1 MATPQRNNVR
11 VFIKDKYGMADVP
24 IIVGVYMEKS
34 EKKKQKNISYV
45 SNNRIVALTGVFI
58 ALALVLSYLESLIP
72 VFAAVPGIKL
82 GIANIVT
89 MLAIYKLGVRPAII
103 ISAGRIVL
111 AGILFGNLYVI
122 IYSLAGGALSII
134 VIIILKK
141 IKLFSVV
148 GVSVAGAVAHNAGQ
162 IIVAVFFMENVNIMY
177 YLPVLIISG
186 VAAGA
191 VVGIFTVYIIKNI
204 RI

>member
-1 MATPQRNNVR
+1 M
-11 VFIKDKYGMADVP
+11 DKH
-24 IIVGVYMEKS
+24 ENKS
-34 EKKKQKNISYV
+34 HTTCK

-58 ALALVLSYLESLIP
+58 ALALVLSYFESLIP
-72 VFAAVPGIKL
+72 VFAAAPGVKL

-89 MLAIYKLGVRPAII
+89 MLAMYKLGVKPAII
-103 ISAGRIVL
+103 ISVGRIVL
-111 AGILFGNLYVI
+111 SGILFGNLYVI
-122 IYSLAGGALSII
+122 IYSLAGGALSIC
-134 VIIILKK
+134 VMIILKK

-162 IIVAVFFMENVNIMY
+162 IIVAVFLMENVNIMY

-186 VAAGA
+186 VIAGT
-191 VVGIFTVYIIKNI
+191 VVGILTVYIIKNI

>member
-1 MATPQRNNVR
+1 M
-11 VFIKDKYGMADVP
+11 DKHGN
-24 IIVGVYMEKS
+24 
-34 EKKKQKNISYV
+34 KNHTSYK

-72 VFAAVPGIKL
+72 VFAAVPGVKL

-89 MLAIYKLGVRPAII
+89 MLAMYKVGVKPAIV
-103 ISAGRIVL
+103 ISVGRIVL
-111 AGILFGNLYVI
+111 SGILFGNLYVI
-122 IYSLAGGALSII
+122 IYSLAGGTLSIC
-134 VIIILKK
+134 VMIILKK
-141 IKLFSVV
+141 LKLFSVV

-162 IIVAVFFMENVNIMY
+162 IIVAVFLMENVNIMY

-186 VAAGA
+186 VVAGI
-191 VVGIFTVYIIKNI
+191 VVGIFTVYIMRNI

>member
-1 MATPQRNNVR
+1 MDKHENKSHTPY
-11 VFIKDKYGMADVP
+11 K
-24 IIVGVYMEKS
+24 
-34 EKKKQKNISYV
+34 

-89 MLAIYKLGVRPAII
+89 MLAMYKLGVKPAIV
-103 ISAGRIVL
+103 ISVGRIVL
-111 AGILFGNLYVI
+111 SGILFGNLYVI
-122 IYSLAGGALSII
+122 IYSLVGGVLSIC
-134 VIIILKK
+134 VMIILKK
-141 IKLFSVV
+141 IRLFSVV

-162 IIVAVFFMENVNIMY
+162 IIVAVFLMENVNILY

-186 VAAGA
+186 VIAGTM
-191 VVGIFTVYIIKNI
+191 VGILTVYIIKNI

>member
-1 MATPQRNNVR
+1 MDKHENKSHTPY
-11 VFIKDKYGMADVP
+11 K
-24 IIVGVYMEKS
+24 
-34 EKKKQKNISYV
+34 

-89 MLAIYKLGVRPAII
+89 MLAMYKLGVKPAIV
-103 ISAGRIVL
+103 ISVGRIVL
-111 AGILFGNLYVI
+111 SGILFGNLYVI
-122 IYSLAGGALSII
+122 IYSLAGGVLSIC
-134 VIIILKK
+134 VMIILKK

-162 IIVAVFFMENVNIMY
+162 IIVAVFLMENVNILY

-186 VAAGA
+186 GIAGTM
-191 VVGIFTVYIIKNI
+191 VGILTVYIIKNI

>member
-1 MATPQRNNVR
+1 MNKREN
-11 VFIKDKYGMADVP
+11 
-24 IIVGVYMEKS
+24 
-34 EKKKQKNISYV
+34 KNHASYK

-58 ALALVLSYLESLIP
+58 ALALILSYFESLIP

-89 MLAIYKLGVRPAII
+89 MLAMYKLGVKSAIV

-111 AGILFGNLYVI
+111 SGILFGNLYVI

-134 VIIILKK
+134 VMIILKK

-162 IIVAVFFMENVNIMY
+162 IVVAVILMENVNIMY

-186 VAAGA
+186 VAAGT

-204 RI
+204 RV

>member
-1 MATPQRNNVR
+1 MKK
-11 VFIKDKYGMADVP
+11 I
-24 IIVGVYMEKS
+24 
-34 EKKKQKNISYV
+34 EKKKQKKISYKL
-45 SNNRIVALTGVFI
+45 NNRIVALTGVFI

-89 MLAIYKLGVRPAII
+89 MLAMYKLGVKPAIVI
-103 ISAGRIVL
+103 CVGRIVL
-111 AGILFGNLYVI
+111 SGILFGNLYVI
-122 IYSLAGGALSII
+122 IYSLAGGVLSIC
-134 VIIILKK
+134 VMIILKK
-141 IKLFSVV
+141 IRLFSVV

-162 IIVAVFFMENVNIMY
+162 IIVAVFLMENVNILY

-186 VAAGA
+186 VIAGTM
-191 VVGIFTVYIIKNI
+191 VGILTVYIIKNI

>member
-1 MATPQRNNVR
+1 MDKHENKSHTPY
-11 VFIKDKYGMADVP
+11 K
-24 IIVGVYMEKS
+24 
-34 EKKKQKNISYV
+34 

-89 MLAIYKLGVRPAII
+89 MLAMYKLGVKPAIV
-103 ISAGRIVL
+103 ISVGRIVL
-111 AGILFGNLYVI
+111 SGILFGNLYVI
-122 IYSLAGGALSII
+122 IYSLAGGVLSIC
-134 VIIILKK
+134 VMIILKK
-141 IKLFSVV
+141 IRLFSVV

-162 IIVAVFFMENVNIMY
+162 IIVAVFLMENVNILY

-186 VAAGA
+186 VIAGTM
-191 VVGIFTVYIIKNI
+191 VGILTVYIIKNI

>member
-1 MATPQRNNVR
+1 MDKHENKSHTPY
-11 VFIKDKYGMADVP
+11 K
-24 IIVGVYMEKS
+24 
-34 EKKKQKNISYV
+34 

-89 MLAIYKLGVRPAII
+89 MLAMYKLGVKPAIV
-103 ISAGRIVL
+103 ISVGRIVL
-111 AGILFGNLYVI
+111 SGILFGNLYVI
-122 IYSLAGGALSII
+122 IYSLAGGVLSIC
-134 VIIILKK
+134 VMIILKK

-162 IIVAVFFMENVNIMY
+162 IIVAVFLMENVNILY

-186 VAAGA
+186 VIAGTM
-191 VVGIFTVYIIKNI
+191 VGILTVYIIKNI

>member
-1 MATPQRNNVR
+1 
-11 VFIKDKYGMADVP
+11 
-24 IIVGVYMEKS
+24 MEKF
-34 EKKKQKNISYV
+34 EKKKQKNIRKKKTSYK

-72 VFAAVPGIKL
+72 IFVAVPGVKL

-89 MLAIYKLGVRPAII
+89 ILAVYKLGVKPAIV
-103 ISAGRIVL
+103 ISVGRIVL

-122 IYSLAGGALSII
+122 IYSLAGGALSICI
-134 VIIILKK
+134 MIILKK

-162 IIVAVFFMENVNIMY
+162 IIAAVFLMENVNIMY
-177 YLPVLIISG
+177 CLPVLIISG
-186 VAAGA
+186 VVAGT
-191 VVGIFTVYIIKNI
+191 VVGIFTVYLIRNI

>member
-1 MATPQRNNVR
+1 MDKHENKSHTPY
-11 VFIKDKYGMADVP
+11 K
-24 IIVGVYMEKS
+24 
-34 EKKKQKNISYV
+34 

-89 MLAIYKLGVRPAII
+89 MLAMYKLGVKPAIV
-103 ISAGRIVL
+103 ISVGRIVL
-111 AGILFGNLYVI
+111 SGILFGNLYVI
-122 IYSLAGGALSII
+122 IYSLAGGVLSIC
-134 VIIILKK
+134 VMIILKK

-162 IIVAVFFMENVNIMY
+162 IIVAVFLMENVNILY

-186 VAAGA
+186 VIAGTM
-191 VVGIFTVYIIKNI
+191 VGVLTVYIIKNI